1 MKTAFTALSAALVLT
16 GCLTTDLAKKD
27 DAPQAG
33 SEAPKVAE
41 TPAAPAPATVAASQ
55 PVNNTA
61 PCHTDAARTP
71 KGKVP
76 AKGKNGKAKATPNNQ
91 TDAGCPP
98 GASAAAPVPDRPA
111 AVAEKPAAALAD
123 KPTAAAAA
131 AAAQGSAARRE
142 VKGIND
148 WSGYIEGI
156 PAPGSKFGKLQIGMG
171 QKEVTDLV
179 GTPNDQQAHVT
190 GKAWIPFYFGSG
202 KFETYLYYKGQGRL
216 LFAGNAG
223 FSTGSALIGIENDA
237 AERGYAR

>member
-1 MKTAFTALSAALVLT
+1 MKTAFTALSAALILT

-27 DAPQAG
+27 DAPQAS
-33 SEAPKVAE
+33 SETPKVAS
-41 TPAAPAPATVAASQ
+41 TPAAPAPVAVAAAQ
-55 PVNNTA
+55 PVNNSA
-61 PCHTDAARTP
+61 PCHTDDAGTN
-71 KGKVP
+71 KGKVQ
-76 AKGKNGKAKATPNNQ
+76 AKRKNGKAKTTPRDQ
-91 TDAGCPP
+91 ADAGCPS
-98 GASAAAPVPDRPA
+98 GASAAAPVQDKPA
-111 AVAEKPAAALAD
+111 AVADRPAPAVAD
-123 KPTAAAAA
+123 KPTAAAAQA
-131 AAAQGSAARRE
+131 GAARRE

-148 WSGYIEGI
+148 WSGYIEGA

-202 KFETYLYYKGQGRL
+202 KYETYLYYKGQGRL

-237 AERGYAR
+237 GERGYAR